1 MNTILV
7 VDDEPDLLDL
17 AVEYLGEPASW
28 TVLTAPSADAALA
41 VLAGRPVDAIVADYE
56 MPGTNGIELLKHLRT
71 KGDMT
76 PFIIFT
82 GRGREVVA
90 MEALNYGADFYV
102 QKGGDPEAAFGVLR
116 NMVEKAVERRRAVD
130 EAAALA
136 ERVEHQAQVL
146 DEILSSIPDPVL
158 IMDKEGT
165 VTYANLTAAKVLGFS
180 RMAILG
186 RHVRELAIPEG
197 AAAPFLAS
205 AEQAFRTGKRTKE
218 DIPWDGK
225 SGAKRY
231 RCTFSPLH
239 TTTGRINAIDVMF
252 HDITHETSVEEELEA
267 CRSQVSGLLG
277 YNRPVRED

>member
-130 EAAALA
+130 EAA
-136 ERVEHQAQVL
+136 ERE
-146 DEILSSIPDPVL
+146 
-158 IMDKEGT
+158 
-165 VTYANLTAAKVLGFS
+165 
-180 RMAILG
+180 
-186 RHVRELAIPEG
+186 
-197 AAAPFLAS
+197 
-205 AEQAFRTGKRTKE
+205 
-218 DIPWDGK
+218 
-225 SGAKRY
+225 
-231 RCTFSPLH
+231 
-239 TTTGRINAIDVMF
+239 
-252 HDITHETSVEEELEA
+252 
-267 CRSQVSGLLG
+267 
-277 YNRPVRED
+277 